1 MKARFPFYLLAD
13 SVDGMTKEAA
23 AERKAFSRRP
33 VTNDIPTARSSPSGD
48 SNPSSSHFAA
58 MLWARGLGL
67 QLASAKSAVV
77 APDNGLLSF
86 GRQTWLGLT
95 AWTWL
100 MLLAFAVGAFALKY
114 SAWARRVRAI
124 GGNEESAQLLGVQTT
139 GTKVSA
145 YVLSGLAAGL
155 AGIVLASQTGSVS
168 TDTGKGRELIAI
180 AAVVIGGTLLS
191 GGIGIGTGH
200 PGGPVADAVDLQR
213 HRVREWPGHHLDQ
226 LVLGSVIRGAFLL
239 IVALGPARVARRR
252 RR

>member
-77 APDNGLLSF
+77 APDNGLL
-86 GRQTWLGLT
+86 
-95 AWTWL
+95 
-100 MLLAFAVGAFALKY
+100 
-114 SAWARRVRAI
+114 
-124 GGNEESAQLLGVQTT
+124 
-139 GTKVSA
+139 
-145 YVLSGLAAGL
+145 
-155 AGIVLASQTGSVS
+155 TGSVS

-191 GGIGIGTGH
+191 GGIGS
-200 PGGPVADAVDLQR
+200 
-213 HRVREWPGHHLDQ
+213 
-226 LVLGSVIRGAFLL
+226 VLGTFVGLLLMQLIFNVIVFENGRGTMSISSYWESVIRGAFLL
-239 IVALGPARVARRR
+239 IVVLVQARVAKRRR
-252 RR
+252 R